1 MYVENKKDLIDSIN
15 PIGELFVEEEI
26 VLVGFDLDYLLLLLN
41 DHLYLSL
48 VQNQF

>member
-15 PIGELFVEEEI
+15 LIDELFVEEEI
-26 VLVGFDLDYLLLLLN
+26 VLVEFDLDYLLLLLN
-41 DHLYLSL
+41 DHLSLSL